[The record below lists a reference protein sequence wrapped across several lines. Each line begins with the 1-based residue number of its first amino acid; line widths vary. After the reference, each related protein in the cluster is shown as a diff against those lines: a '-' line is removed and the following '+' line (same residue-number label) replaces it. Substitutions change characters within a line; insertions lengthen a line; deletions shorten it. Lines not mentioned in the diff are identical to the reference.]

1 MAQLV
6 TKIESYLST
15 KGKTESEI
23 EELINDRTKI
33 LIMNTTGTDE
43 LVSWSVDGITQPT
56 TTELDALETQAL
68 AIESNRTI
76 LKNRRGAYP
85 SWGDQL
91 DYIYHNGIE
100 KWKTDIV
107 DPVKSKY
114 PKSS

>member
-6 TKIESYLST
+6 TKIEAYLST
-15 KGKTESEI
+15 KGKSELEI
-23 EELINDRTKI
+23 EELVNDKTKI
-33 LIMNTTGTDE
+33 HLINLTGPDE
-43 LVSWSVDGITQPT
+43 VFAWNVDGITQPT

-68 AIESNRTI
+68 AIENNRTI
-76 LKNRRGAYP
+76 LKNRRLAYP

>member
-6 TKIESYLST
+6 TKIEAYLLT
-15 KGKTESEI
+15 KGKSELEI
-23 EELINDRTKI
+23 EELVNDKTKI
-33 LIMNTTGTDE
+33 HLINLTGIDE
-43 LVSWSVDGITQPT
+43 IFSWNVDGITQPT
-56 TTELDALETQAL
+56 TTELDAFETQAL
-68 AIESNRTI
+68 TIENNRI
-76 LKNRRGAYP
+76 ISRNRRLAYP
-85 SWGDQL
+85 NWRDQL